1 MIGETLRKTRE
12 ASGLDLQEIA
22 RTLKIRHEHLRA
34 IEGNDF
40 EKLPADVFTI
50 GYIREYAKF
59 LKISADPLIEAYKE
73 IRHMEDR
80 TVEIIPESLP
90 GKKIPVSRRMLLYLL
105 IITALITA
113 VAFLTYSRPKTP
125 AKETREIIAQPAA
138 PTGNDEKKLP
148 APQPEPVAVPA
159 PTPQPAPEL
168 KPAPASQPTSVA
180 APGRYILRATAVENT
195 WLRVD
200 MDDGRREEMLMKSGE
215 SKEWTS
221 QKGFSLWLGNAGG
234 IRLILNNKDLGI
246 PGLSGHTLRLK
257 LPAEDA
263 SAKQ

>member
-1 MIGETLRKTRE
+1 MIGETLRKARE

-22 RTLKIRHEHLRA
+22 MTLKIRHEHLRA

-59 LKISADPLIEAYKE
+59 LKISANPLIEAYKE
-73 IRHMEDR
+73 IRSREDR
-80 TVEIIPESLP
+80 PVEIITEPLP

-113 VAFLTYSRPKTP
+113 IAFLTYSRPSKTP
-125 AKETREIIAQPAA
+125 AKETREIIAQTA
-138 PTGNDEKKLP
+138 PLTGNDEKKIPSPALAPQVEPIPQPTPVQHVAP
-148 APQPEPVAVPA
+148 AP
-159 PTPQPAPEL
+159 
-168 KPAPASQPTSVA
+168 KPAIAS
-180 APGRYILRATAVENT
+180 GKYILKATAIENT

-200 MDDGRREEMLMKSGE
+200 MDDGKREDIFMRPGE

-234 IRLILNNKDLGI
+234 LRLTLNAKDLGI
-246 PGLSGHTLRLK
+246 PGVSGHTIRLK